1 MRWIQLLTLWVLCI
15 YPASVNAQMTAQEF
29 FQDSDMLAA
38 QVSPSGAKIVTIRH
52 TEKGSRVTL
61 FDSHSLSESILLD
74 VNEFTPK
81 DASIRALRWI
91 DDKHVAAQFL
101 EVKEGIK
108 DLLDTRQKRYLLVIK
123 ISDDSNKP
131 HTILSVRTDGW
142 MINPLPSENG
152 MLLFAKAGIY
162 SKVYKIDVTKLLP
175 HKKKINKLTK
185 IDGGQ
190 FKKANEVVS
199 LEGYVTR
206 WFSDKQGIPVAAL
219 YFNKERNLSL
229 ATIKEVEG
237 EQKVT
242 EIKTWEKDDIKEQDK
257 DAPRILPI
265 AMGPQPSVF
274 YCLDFAE
281 EQERSV
287 YKVNYDSGEEE
298 LVYES
303 DSYKIVD
310 LILNETTN
318 QLTGVK
324 VLEEGEIRNIYLQ
337 IEDEESVLGK
347 NLTNSE
353 LNIQISQNLSEDVAL
368 FYSESHTQ
376 SGQYKLMTSGSEPKR
391 VLGSQFPHLDGK
403 LNSQLIEDKVTV
415 TGLDIPYLLSLPITV
430 KNPLGLVVMPH
441 GGPTGVFD
449 DRYFD
454 LPTQFLV
461 ANGYAVLRVNF
472 RGSGGISPELREAG
486 KKQWG
491 GMMIEDLYQAA
502 QSVLQRDDINKQQV
516 CVFGMSYGG
525 YAATKLVL
533 EYPET
538 FNCAV
543 TVAGVSDINLFV
555 TKTDISS
562 QQKRWLIE
570 NVGDT
575 EIEYD
580 RLKSESPLY
589 AIHTLKRPYLI
600 IHGAKDERVDVEHAY
615 RLKRALDA
623 AELPYQWHIIPEGE
637 HSFGPTNQ
645 SVELFD
651 KILGFIN
658 SNIKR
663 K

>member
-1 MRWIQLLTLWVLCI
+1 MRFVQLLTLWMFCI
-15 YPASVNAQMTAQEF
+15 SPVSVNAQITAQEF
-29 FQDSDMLAA
+29 FQDSDMLSA
-38 QVSPSGAKIVTIRH
+38 QVSPSGTKIVTIRY
-52 TEKGSRVTL
+52 TEKGPKVTL
-61 FDSHSLSESILLD
+61 FDSQSLSETTLLD

-91 DDKHVAAQFL
+91 DDNHVAAQFL
-101 EVKEGIK
+101 EVKEGVK

-123 ISDDSNKP
+123 ISEKSNKP
-131 HTILSVRTDGW
+131 HTVLSVRTDGW
-142 MINPLPSENG
+142 MINPLPNEIG
-152 MLLFAKAGIY
+152 KFLFAKAGLY

-190 FKKANEVVS
+190 FKKDNEVVS

-206 WFSDKQGIPVAAL
+206 WFSDKQGVPVAAL
-219 YFNKERNLSL
+219 YFNKERNLAL
-229 ATIKEVEG
+229 ATIKQVDG
-237 EQKVT
+237 EQEVT
-242 EIKTWEKDDIKEQDK
+242 EIKSWEKDENEQQDE
-257 DAPRILPI
+257 DTPRILPI
-265 AMGPQPSVF
+265 AMGPEPGVF

-281 EQERSV
+281 EEERSV

-303 DSYKIVD
+303 DSYQIVD
-310 LILNETTN
+310 LILNETN
-318 QLTGVK
+318 NLLTGVK
-324 VLEEGEIRNIYLQ
+324 VLEEGEIRNIYFQ
-337 IEDEESVLGK
+337 IEEGENVLAEISP
-347 NLTNSE
+347 NSE
-353 LNIQISQNLSEDVAL
+353 LDIQISQNLSGDVAL

-376 SGQYKLMTSGSEPKR
+376 SGQYKLLSSASEAKR

-403 LNSQLIEDKVTV
+403 LNSQLVEGKVKV
-415 TGLDIPYLLSLPITV
+415 EELEIPYLLSLPQNVT
-430 KNPLGLVVMPH
+430 NPIGLIVMPH

-472 RGSGGISPELREAG
+472 RGSGGISPELRDAG

-491 GMMIEDLYQAA
+491 GMMIEDLYQAT
-502 QSVLQRDDINKQQV
+502 QSVLQRDDINNQQV
-516 CVFGMSYGG
+516 CAFGMSYGG
-525 YAATKLVL
+525 YASTKLVL

-555 TKTDISS
+555 TKTSISS

-589 AIHTLKRPYLI
+589 AIHTLSRPLLI

-615 RLKRALDA
+615 RLKRALDTA
-623 AELPYQWHIIPEGE
+623 DIPYQWYIFAEGE
-637 HSFGPTNQ
+637 HNFGSTEQ

-651 KILGFIN
+651 RVLGFIK

-663 K
+663 Q

>member
-1 MRWIQLLTLWVLCI
+1 MKSIQHLTLCLLCI
-15 YPASVNAQMTAQEF
+15 FSVVANAQITAQAF
-29 FQDSDMLAA
+29 FKDSDMLGAQISPAGA
-38 QVSPSGAKIVTIRH
+38 QVVAIRY
-52 TEKGSRVTL
+52 TANGPNVTL
-61 FDSHSLSESILLD
+61 FDSESLSESILLD

-91 DDKHVAAQFL
+91 DDKHVAAQFI
-101 EVKEGIK
+101 EIKEGIK
-108 DLLDTRQKRYLLVIK
+108 DLLDTRQKRYLLIIK
-123 ISDDSNKP
+123 ISDDISKP
-131 HTILSVRTDGW
+131 HTVLSVRTDGW
-142 MINPLPSENG
+142 MINPLPREKG
-152 MLLFAKAGIY
+152 MLLYAKTGLY

-175 HKKKINKLTK
+175 HKKKINKLTR

-206 WFSDKQGIPVAAL
+206 WFSNKQGEPVAAL
-219 YFNKERNLSL
+219 YFNKDRDL
-229 ATIKEVEG
+229 ALAAIKEVEG
-237 EQKVT
+237 EQEFK
-242 EIKTWEKDDIKEQDK
+242 ELKTWKKNDDEEHDN
-257 DAPRILPI
+257 DTPRILPI
-265 AMGPQPSVF
+265 AMGPKPSVF

-281 EQERSV
+281 EEERSV
-287 YKVNYDSGEEE
+287 YRVNYDSGEEE

-303 DSYKIVD
+303 DSYRIVD

-324 VLEEGEIRNIYLQ
+324 VLEEGEIRNVYLQ
-337 IEDEESVLGK
+337 IKDGK
-347 NLTNSE
+347 DTLAKPTNSSE

-368 FYSESHTQ
+368 FYSENHTQ
-376 SGQYKLMTSGSEPKR
+376 SGQYKLVSSGAKATR
-391 VLGSQFPHLDGK
+391 LLGSHYPHLDGK
-403 LNSQLIEDKVTV
+403 LNSRLIESKVSV
-415 TGLDIPYLLSLPITV
+415 EGLEIPYLLSLPKTV
-430 KNPLGLVVMPH
+430 KSPAGLILMPH

-472 RGSGGISPELREAG
+472 RGSGGISAELREAG

-491 GMMIEDLYQAA
+491 GMMIKDLYQAT
-502 QSVLQRDDINKQQV
+502 QLVMQRDDINSQQV

-533 EYPET
+533 EYPQT
-538 FNCAV
+538 FNCAIS
-543 TVAGVSDINLFV
+543 VAGVSDINLFV

-575 EIEYD
+575 ETEYD
-580 RLKSESPLY
+580 RLKEESPLY
-589 AIHTLKRPYLI
+589 AIHTLKRPFLI
-600 IHGAKDERVDVEHAY
+600 IHGAKDERVDVEHAF
-615 RLKRALDA
+615 RLKRALDVA
-623 AELPYQWHIIPEGE
+623 KLPFQWHIFPEGE
-637 HSFGPTNQ
+637 HSFGSTEQ

-651 KILGFIN
+651 KVLGFIN

-663 K
+663 Q

>member
-1 MRWIQLLTLWVLCI
+1 MRFIQLSTLYFLCLFS
-15 YPASVNAQMTAQEF
+15 YSVNAQIAAQVF
-29 FQDSDMLAA
+29 FQDFDMLAA
-38 QVSPSGAKIVTIRH
+38 QVSPSGEKVVTIRN
-52 TEKGSRVTL
+52 TEKGSKVTL
-61 FDSHSLSESILLD
+61 FDSQSLSESILLD

-101 EVKEGIK
+101 EVKEGVK

-123 ISDDSNKP
+123 ISDDINKP
-131 HTILSVRTDGW
+131 HTVLSVRTNGW
-142 MINPLPSENG
+142 MINPLPNENG

-162 SKVYKIDVTKLLP
+162 SKVYKIDVAKLLP

-190 FKKANEVVS
+190 FRKANEIAS

-206 WFSDKQGIPVAAL
+206 WFSDKQGVPVAAL
-219 YFNKERNLSL
+219 YFNKERNLAL

-237 EQKVT
+237 EQEAT
-242 EIKTWEKDDIKEQDK
+242 EIKTWKRDDSEEQDN

-281 EQERSV
+281 EEERSV
-287 YKVNYDSGEEE
+287 YKVNYESGEEE
-298 LVYES
+298 LIYES
-303 DSYKIVD
+303 DSYRIVD

-324 VLEEGEIRNIYLQ
+324 VLEEGEVRNIYLQ
-337 IEDEESVLGK
+337 IESVDTLVK
-347 NLTNSE
+347 TSPSSE
-353 LNIQISQNLSEDVAL
+353 LNIQISQNLTGDVRL

-376 SGQYKLMTSGSEPKR
+376 SGQYKLAYADSKSKR
-391 VLGSQFPHLDGK
+391 ILGSQYPHLDGK
-403 LNSQLIEDKVTV
+403 LNGQLIEDKVLV
-415 TGLDIPYLLSLPITV
+415 ESLEIPYLLSLPQKIKAPV
-430 KNPLGLVVMPH
+430 GLIVMPH

-472 RGSGGISPELREAG
+472 RGSGGISPALREAG

-491 GMMIEDLYQAA
+491 GMMIEDLYQAT
-502 QSVLQRDDINKQQV
+502 QSVLQRDDINNQQV

-533 EYPET
+533 QYPDIY
-538 FNCAV
+538 NCAIN
-543 TVAGVSDINLFV
+543 VAGVSDINLFV
-555 TKTDISS
+555 SKTDIST

-575 EIEYD
+575 ETEYN

-589 AIHTLKRPYLI
+589 AIQSLERPFLI

-615 RLKRALDA
+615 RLKRALDKLG
-623 AELPYQWHIIPEGE
+623 LPYQWHIFPEGE
-637 HSFGPTNQ
+637 HRFGPTDQ

-651 KILGFIN
+651 KALSFIN
-658 SNIKR
+658 TNIKR